1 MSANRP
7 DSQHSRTEPPAD
19 VALPRVTSDL
29 DLLTRLHA
37 TVLQESGRGA
47 LLDLMR
53 TLVTEAANTA
63 DEGAYAR
70 ARGMVAD
77 LDDATAASLARAVTV
92 HLHLTN
98 LADERL
104 RARSLRA
111 EAADF
116 GTGLEEGAV
125 AAALAEVGPRAAEQV
140 ARLRIHPVLTAH
152 PTEARRRAVATALA
166 RISEQLDRYDD
177 PWSGGL
183 ERDFAR
189 RRMLEDIDILQ
200 RTSTLRRTRPEP
212 EDEVKTILTVFDQT
226 LVRAVPR
233 LYRAVHEG
241 LAAAERGTEDGSGTD
256 EAAARSLDSGTLP
269 PAFVRFGS
277 WIGGDRD
284 GNPFVTADVTRRTM
298 AAQAD
303 HALGA
308 LARIAGRIAR
318 TLTMDE
324 ATTPPSDALVEAL
337 ANDAVRLPDA
347 MAQIVKDSPAE
358 PHRQKMLVVVAR
370 LDLTRQERTGLAYAD
385 PDELLA
391 DLALVQ
397 ASLVAAGDAR
407 AAYGELQQLI
417 WLVQTFGFHLAEL
430 EVRQH
435 SAVHEAALVELL
447 TDVEGVAD
455 PRAAARDAAY
465 LDRLATAGWPAG
477 VAGRRAAD
485 VSPATAEVLD
495 TLRVMSWLQ
504 ERWGSRSCGR
514 YIVSFSQSA
523 AHLVAVRALARLAVG
538 DRPLRLDV
546 VPLFETGADLE
557 RSRETLQDWVAL
569 ASTREW
575 LGVVDRNVEIMLG
588 YSDSAKD
595 VGPASATLTLDAAQQ
610 RLVSWAER
618 HDVRL
623 TLFHGRGGSLGRGG
637 GPLHRAILAQPTGSV
652 DGRFKVTEQGEVIAA
667 RYGDVLVAQRHLE
680 RLTSAVLLTDE
691 PERARRR
698 GKGGRAFADLGARVG
713 AASRSAYLDLVTSPG
728 IADLLAQASPLDE
741 LGELR
746 LGSRPSRRSGVETG
760 RSLADLRAI
769 PWVFAWA
776 QARVNVPGWY
786 GLGTGVAAVGDVVE
800 LRRAY
805 REWPLFAAMID
816 VAEMSLAKA
825 DRALG
830 REFLGLGDA
839 PVVVEKI
846 LAEHDLTL
854 RWVLDVLD
862 QRDLLERKPHLRAA
876 IEMRRPYINALSH
889 LQIRA
894 LRTLHGPAAVA
905 DDGLAARWRT
915 VVLLTMNGAAA
926 GLQNTG

>member
-1 MSANRP
+1 MPPSVAADLALLTELHARVLRESGQAELLDVMSA
-7 DSQHSRTEPPAD
+7 
-19 VALPRVTSDL
+19 
-29 DLLTRLHA
+29 
-37 TVLQESGRGA
+37 
-47 LLDLMR
+47 
-53 TLVTEAANTA
+53 LVEAAGRRSDA
-63 DEGAYAR
+63 AAYAR
-70 ARGMVAD
+70 ADQLVRT
-77 LDDATAASLARAVTV
+77 LDDTTAAALARAVTV

-111 EAADF
+111 ETVDF

-125 AAALAEVGPRAAEQV
+125 AAAIGEIGPSAA
-140 ARLRIHPVLTAH
+140 ARIAGLRIHPVITAH
-152 PTEARRRAVATALA
+152 PTEGRRRAVSTALA

-177 PWSGGL
+177 PWSGAL

-212 EDEVKTILTVFDQT
+212 ADEVKTILTVFDQT
-226 LVRAVPR
+226 LMRAVPR
-233 LYRAVHEG
+233 LYRAVHHG
-241 LAAAERGTEDGSGTD
+241 LGGGTE
-256 EAAARSLDSGTLP
+256 ALP

-277 WIGGDRD
+277 WVGGDRD
-284 GNPFVTADVTRRTM
+284 GNPYVTAEVTRATM
-298 AAQAD
+298 AAQAA
-303 HALGA
+303 HALAA
-308 LARIAGRIAR
+308 LARIADRIAR

-324 ATTPPSDALVEAL
+324 VSTPPSDALVEAL
-337 ANDAVRLPDA
+337 ANDAVRLSEE
-347 MAQIVKDSPAE
+347 MARIVKDSPGE
-358 PHRQKMLVVVAR
+358 PHRQKMLVIVAR
-370 LDLTRQERTGLAYAD
+370 LELTRAERAGFAYPG
-385 PDELLA
+385 PDQLLA
-391 DLALVQ
+391 DLRMVQ
-397 ASLVAAGDAR
+397 DSLTAAGDAR
-407 AAYGELQQLI
+407 AAEGELQQLI
-417 WLVQTFGFHLAEL
+417 WLVETFGFHLAEL

-447 TDVEGVAD
+447 SGVEDVAD
-455 PRAAARDAAY
+455 PVAAARDAAY

-477 VAGRRAAD
+477 VAGRHAAE
-485 VSPATAEVLD
+485 VGERTAEVLD
-495 TLRVMSWLQ
+495 TLRVMAFLQ
-504 ERWGSRSCGR
+504 ERWGPRSCGR

-523 AHLVAVRALARLAVG
+523 AHLAAVRALARLALG

-557 RSRETLQDWVAL
+557 KSRDTLTDWFAL
-569 ASTREW
+569 ASTQAW
-575 LGVVDRNVEIMLG
+575 LKTTEGAVEIMLG

-610 RLVSWAER
+610 RLVAWAQR

-652 DGRFKVTEQGEVIAA
+652 DGRFKVTEQGEVVAA
-667 RYGDVLVAQRHLE
+667 RYGDVLVGQRHLE

-691 PERARRR
+691 AERARLR
-698 GKGGRAFADLGARVG
+698 GKSGRAYAELGAVID
-713 AASRSAYLDLVTSPG
+713 AASRTAYRQLVTAPG

-746 LGSRPSRRSGVETG
+746 LGSRPSRRSGVESG

-786 GLGTGVAAVGDVVE
+786 GLGTGLAAVGDVAR
-800 LRRAY
+800 LRAAY
-805 REWPLFAAMID
+805 REWPLFAALID

-825 DRALG
+825 DPALG
-830 REFLGLGDA
+830 RAFLELGDA
-839 PVVVEKI
+839 PDLVERI
-846 LAEHDLTL
+846 MAEHDLT
-854 RWVLDVLD
+854 RHWVLAVLD
-862 QRDLLERKPHLRAA
+862 QRELLDRKPHLRAA
-876 IEMRRPYINALSH
+876 IEMRRPYIDALSH
-889 LQIRA
+889 MQIRA
-894 LRTLHGPAAVA
+894 LRMLHGQAAAA
-905 DDGLAARWRT
+905 DEALAARWRT